1 MIVTSYSVTYCI
13 YIPEKKP
20 WILFSLLLHS
30 LRWVQ
35 IVGYVLACRSYS
47 LVCALYHVIF
57 IILQTYLNTLNL
69 SNASQIYF
77 VECVSKIKHILS
89 VIHHTIYGAVCF
101 QFSVFPWW
109 WLREYIY
116 IYVYTLSYHHHHIGS
131 MDYYPLCRARSW
143 NKGMRCMTLY
153 ILIHTSLYF
162 LYSTVYIWILNLL
175 GWFTYFRSSIY
186 YWVLLFRIVHCVFSH
201 V

>member
-1 MIVTSYSVTYCI
+1 MLLSSSNRKYPPFPFLSYFVRGCVSEMIVTSYSVTYCI
-13 YIPEKKP
+13 YIPEKNP
-20 WILFSLLLHS
+20 GILFSLLLHS

-47 LVCALYHVIF
+47 LVCALYHVII

-69 SNASQIYF
+69 LNASQIYF
-77 VECVSKIKHILS
+77 VECVSNIKHILS

-116 IYVYTLSYHHHHIGS
+116 IYMYILCLIIITISEVWTIIHCVGLGHETKVCAVWLSIF
-131 MDYYPLCRARSW
+131 
-143 NKGMRCMTLY
+143 LY
-153 ILIHTSLYF
+153 IHPYTSF
-162 LYSTVYIWILNLL
+162 TAQST
-175 GWFTYFRSSIY
+175 FES
-186 YWVLLFRIVHCVFSH
+186 
-201 V
+201 